1 MKIIEKDN
9 HSKQSEINLSGGRI
23 IGFDVAR
30 AIAILSMIIVNFKVV
45 MEVDRIGIGTGW
57 LVMLLNSL
65 EGRAA
70 AAFVI
75 LAGVGLSLFSRQ
87 ARLTNDTRKIAQNR
101 NTLFKRAVFLF
112 IIGLLFNEVWPAD
125 ILHFYGV
132 YIAIGAL
139 LLTASDKR
147 LWQIA
152 VLFPVI
158 FIILWIILDYDIGW
172 NWETIEYQGIWTSA
186 GMLRHLFFNG
196 FHPVFP
202 WFSFLLTGMWLG
214 RRNLSDRDF
223 RKKLLGYG
231 FAVVI
236 VSEGISTLLIFLFPD
251 FGAVETPI
259 YIGYLL
265 GTEPM
270 PPGPF
275 YLLSAGG
282 TALIVITLCIILAE
296 RFATAL
302 WVKLFVATGQISLT
316 LYVAH
321 VIVGMGILEEMGLLY
336 NQSPSFAVT
345 AACVFYAAGME
356 FALIWKRFFKLGP
369 LEWVMRRMT

>member
-1 MKIIEKDN
+1 MNIIEQGN
-9 HSKQSEINLSGGRI
+9 HSKQSEINSSGDRI
-23 IGFDVAR
+23 IGFDFAR

-45 MEVDRIGIGTGW
+45 MEVDRTGTGH
-57 LVMLLNSL
+57 LVSLFKLL

-70 AAFVI
+70 ATFVI
-75 LAGVGLSLFSRQ
+75 LAGVGLSLFSHH
-87 ARLTNDTRKIAQNR
+87 ARLANDTKKIIQNR
-101 NTLFKRAVFLF
+101 NTLFKRAIFLF
-112 IIGLLFNEVWPAD
+112 ITGLLFNEVWPAD

-139 LLTASDKR
+139 LLTASDMR

-152 VLFPVI
+152 VI
-158 FIILWIILDYDIGW
+158 FLMIFVVLWIILDYDIGW
-172 NWETIEYQGIWTSA
+172 NWETIEYHGVWTPA

-202 WFSFLLTGMWLG
+202 WTSFLLIGMWLG
-214 RRNLSDRDF
+214 RRNLSDHGF
-223 RKKLLGYG
+223 RKKLLGYSL
-231 FAVVI
+231 AVVI
-236 VSEGISTLLIFLFPD
+236 VSKGISTLFIYLFPD

-259 YIGYLL
+259 YMGYLL
-265 GTEPM
+265 GTDPM

-282 TALIVITLCIILAE
+282 TALIVITLCIMLTE
-296 RFATAL
+296 RFTTAL
-302 WVKLFVATGQISLT
+302 WVKPFVATGQISLT

-321 VIVGMGILEEMGLLY
+321 VIVGMGTLEEMGLLY
-336 NQSPSFAVT
+336 NQSSSFAIM
-345 AACVFYAAGME
+345 AAGIFYAVSMG

-369 LEWVMRRMT
+369 LEWGMRRLT